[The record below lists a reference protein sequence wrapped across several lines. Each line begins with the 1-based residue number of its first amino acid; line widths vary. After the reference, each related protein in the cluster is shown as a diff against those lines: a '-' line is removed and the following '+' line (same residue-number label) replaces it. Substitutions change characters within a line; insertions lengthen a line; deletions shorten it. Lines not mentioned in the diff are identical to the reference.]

1 MSSNYTI
8 LTGRIWKE
16 HGSKKLILTL
26 NGARAGALEA
36 AIPLWISL
44 VGPLT
49 WIVIQ
54 YVWFQ
59 CSTLRGPRKHPF
71 RPLYYRQKQVLL
83 RNSSGDL
90 GTVSNSFALF
100 LSWWKIGEWKAK
112 AFLNAFWRT
121 SPLGLTALLFWSVW
135 QVLAIVSFTYGSR
148 HLQMLGWCE
157 AGFVATISFKD
168 LGQSSNFGAADS

>member
-1 MSSNYTI
+1 MSFSCARGLAVQYTAAFRVFIYGGRLDTPSAIGLPPFLLLTKAFRRLTVFSDNLIMSSNYTI
-8 LTGRIWKE
+8 LTGRVWKE
-16 HGSKKLILTL
+16 YGSKKLILTL

-59 CSTLRGPRKHPF
+59 CSALRGTRRHPF

-90 GTVSNSFALF
+90 GTV
-100 LSWWKIGEWKAK
+100 
-112 AFLNAFWRT
+112 
-121 SPLGLTALLFWSVW
+121 
-135 QVLAIVSFTYGSR
+135 
-148 HLQMLGWCE
+148 
-157 AGFVATISFKD
+157 
-168 LGQSSNFGAADS
+168 